1 MVLYHGSNIANIKV
15 LRPNQA
21 DHDRP
26 YVYMTTI
33 DVVAAFYL
41 CNAVERPYYWFPY
54 GFEGGSNIPVYHELY
69 PNALKEVSEGVSGY
83 IYEVIAEE
91 NQIIPFKNIPCAR
104 LATEPIEVMKC
115 TKVEN
120 AYALFMEYVKQG
132 KMKISHFE
140 DKSDQQLVWWYSCCA
155 DYLKEKGLSKEG
167 IWLLFGK
174 AGGSETIKA
183 GEALEE
189 ALCFGWIDGQ
199 MQRIDDRTYK
209 KYFSMRRENSKWS
222 EKNKEL
228 VKRLEERGLMT
239 DFGRKKIEEAK
250 KMGSGT
256 HRNPCRLQRSRLLLC
271 PNCWNAMSRRFQI
284 LAQCP
289 DRL

>member
-83 IYEVIAEE
+83 IYEVLAEE

-132 KMKISHFE
+132 KMKVSHFE
-140 DKSDQQLVWWYSCCA
+140 DKSEQQLEWWYSCCVK
-155 DYLKEKGLSKEG
+155 YLEEKHMIETSECSYASFIKEKLPQVWERYVNGM
-167 IWLLFGK
+167 
-174 AGGSETIKA
+174 
-183 GEALEE
+183 
-189 ALCFGWIDGQ
+189 ID
-199 MQRIDDRTYK
+199 
-209 KYFSMRRENSKWS
+209 
-222 EKNKEL
+222 
-228 VKRLEERGLMT
+228 
-239 DFGRKKIEEAK
+239 
-250 KMGSGT
+250 
-256 HRNPCRLQRSRLLLC
+256 
-271 PNCWNAMSRRFQI
+271 
-284 LAQCP
+284 
-289 DRL
+289 